1 MDEDKPQSRID
12 NITAGFMIA
21 VAIIFD
27 LLSLIPFVNI
37 VVDVAA
43 VLLYGIWFAIKG
55 VGFIN
60 PRRFA
65 TMMVTVII
73 EAIPA
78 ISFLPGFTIAII
90 VTILMI
96 KSEDR
101 LGISLPGV
109 GGKKMPPIK

>member
-1 MDEDKPQSRID
+1 MVDDKPQPRID
-12 NITAGFMIA
+12 NVTAGLMVALA
-21 VAIIFD
+21 VAFD

-43 VLLYGIWFAIKG
+43 LVSYGIWFAIKG

-65 TMMVTVII
+65 TMVVTVVV

-78 ISFLPGFTIAII
+78 LSVLPGFTVAII
-90 VTILMI
+90 ATILMI

-101 LGISLPGV
+101 LGVNVTTLAS
-109 GGKKMPPIK
+109 GKPPIK